1 MKKEIGG
8 AEIRRMLIFRDRSLS
23 VFKAISGGSRSLGEI
38 SVAVARHP
46 GRRDLTPLVN
56 RACPHLGIRT
66 LTRRLKPRRW
76 TARGIG
82 WIRKNSPESTTS
94 LRLIIGTSLSDLYAL
109 LLPPPSFST
118 EISSSA
124 FSPVSPLREV
134 VKPRSSK
141 EEEEGEGSEGRES
154 FYEGGGVSRG
164 SSSASGHPRRP
175 QLALGTGR

>member
-109 LLPPPSFST
+109 LLPPPLLFHRNLLLCVLAGFST
-118 EISSSA
+118 
-124 FSPVSPLREV
+124 
-134 VKPRSSK
+134 PRS
-141 EEEEGEGSEGRES
+141 GETSIEQ
-154 FYEGGGVSRG
+154 GGGGGGRIGRKGKFLRG
-164 SSSASGHPRRP
+164 RRGLPRILLR
-175 QLALGTGR
+175 

>member
-66 LTRRLKPRRW
+66 LTRRLKPRR
-76 TARGIG
+76 
-82 WIRKNSPESTTS
+82 
-94 LRLIIGTSLSDLYAL
+94 
-109 LLPPPSFST
+109 
-118 EISSSA
+118 
-124 FSPVSPLREV
+124 
-134 VKPRSSK
+134 
-141 EEEEGEGSEGRES
+141 
-154 FYEGGGVSRG
+154 
-164 SSSASGHPRRP
+164 
-175 QLALGTGR
+175 